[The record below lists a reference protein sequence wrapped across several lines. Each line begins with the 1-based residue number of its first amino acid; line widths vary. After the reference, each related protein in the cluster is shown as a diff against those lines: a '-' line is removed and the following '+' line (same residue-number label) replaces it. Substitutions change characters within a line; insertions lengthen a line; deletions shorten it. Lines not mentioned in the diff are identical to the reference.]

1 MPRSGLAKSAIHI
14 KHALA
19 GRPTPTVMVA
29 RSRSK
34 KNKDDGVRAWLPDTF
49 LAQLWFNR
57 HPDLISY
64 GFGLDHLTIRDSRSL
79 LTTVPLMIRQ
89 LHGYTDSIIVDGT
102 SLASLAYDVNSHYHQ
117 NAEISFRNAAA
128 ANGDDL
134 YIGRLEFASVLKNK
148 RRSDYNDTHFD
159 GASISAAPW
168 PPRYVLDT
176 VAGKDGLV
184 LVTNVNCGYVD
195 LATNL
200 LRSIQRV
207 SDTKV

>member
-14 KHALA
+14 EHALA
-19 GRPTPTVMVA
+19 GRSTPTVMVA

-34 KNKDDGVRAWLPDTF
+34 KKKDDGVRAWLPDTF

-57 HPDLISY
+57 HPDLTSY
-64 GFGLDHLTIRDSRSL
+64 GFGLDNLTIRDSRNL

-89 LHGYTDSIIVDGT
+89 LHGFTDSIIVDGT
-102 SLASLAYDVNSHYHQ
+102 SLASLAYDVNSNYQQ
-117 NAEISFRNAAA
+117 NAEISFPNAAA

-134 YIGRLEFASVLKNK
+134 YIGRLEFASVLINK
-148 RRSDYNDTHFD
+148 SSDYNDTHLD
-159 GASISAAPW
+159 RASISAAPW
-168 PPRYVLDT
+168 PPEYVLDT